1 MRASPRHASL
11 AAPAAA
17 VLTAGLAL
25 GPLVML
31 AVTSVARNWYWPTL
45 VPHEWSARAWRYL
58 ADGSG
63 PVGGALLTSAAIG
76 VAVAVLSVAIALPAG
91 HALSRRT
98 FRGQRLLVFAL
109 LLPVLVPPLAAAMG
123 LHAVFLRGGL
133 VDSPLGVALVHL
145 IPAVPYATL
154 MLAGSFANLD
164 PGLAAQARTLGAG
177 PVRVWT
183 RVLLP
188 VLWPGIAVAAAFAFL
203 ISWSQYLLT
212 LLIGGGRVLTLPLL
226 LVNFQRGGD
235 DAVAGAL
242 SLVFIGP
249 TLLLFGLVAR
259 GLKEIG

>member
-1 MRASPRHASL
+1 MHASPRRASL
-11 AAPAAA
+11 VAPAAA
-17 VLTAGLAL
+17 ALTAVLAL
-25 GPLVML
+25 GPLAIL
-31 AVTSVARNWYWPTL
+31 AVTSVARNWYWPAL
-45 VPHEWSARAWRYL
+45 APHEWSVRSWRYL
-58 ADGSG
+58 VSGSG
-63 PVGGALLTSAAIG
+63 PVGGALLTSAVFG
-76 VAVAVLSVAIALPAG
+76 VAVAILSVAIALPAG
-91 HALSRRT
+91 QALAGRT
-98 FRGQRLLVFAL
+98 FRGRRLLVFAL

-123 LHAVFLRGGL
+123 LHAVFLRIGL
-133 VDSPLGVALVHL
+133 VDSPAGVALVHL

-154 MLAGSFANLD
+154 MMAGSFANLD

-188 VLWPGIAVAAAFAFL
+188 VLWPGVAVAAAFAFL

-242 SLVFIGP
+242 SLVFIAP
-249 TLLLFGLVAR
+249 TLLLFGIVAR
-259 GLKEIG
+259 GLKEMG